1 MQSQAAESVGSGSE
15 VYTMAR
21 SMRLG
26 PGYQALSPH
35 ALEDTGVDTDMAG
48 SYSDAGDAGDAEDAG
63 DAGYDAPVPGSTL
76 ASRYGSEELS

>member
-1 MQSQAAESVGSGSE
+1 VGSGSD

-35 ALEDTGVDTDMAG
+35 ALEDVGVDTDMTE
-48 SYSDAGDAGDAEDAG
+48 SYSDAGDAG
-63 DAGYDAPVPGSTL
+63 YDPPSLPVSSPGPTPGGAL
-76 ASRYGSEELS
+76 PSRFRSEEQS